1 MALKQSKQIL
11 AGVSVPSPL
20 DSTQTIAITA
30 DYVTPTGG
38 LAAGDIVELFAIPE
52 NCIPVDMIVST
63 GILGASV
70 TLEAGI
76 VSGTY
81 GKADNA
87 RTQASAEFIAATA
100 AATAVLLRMG
110 KSTTA
115 ILPTDS
121 PRGVGVKVAGA
132 TTSAGIAIRAT
143 LFVVPAPI
151 GINAA

>member
-11 AGVSVPSPL
+11 AGVQVPSPRESMDL
-20 DSTQTIAITA
+20 VAITA

-38 LAAGDIVELFAIPE
+38 LAVGDIVELFAIPE
-52 NCIPVDMIVST
+52 NCIPVDLVVST

-87 RTQASAEFIAATA
+87 RTQANAEFIAATA

-110 KSTTA
+110 KSTAA
-115 ILPTDS
+115 ITPTDS

-151 GINAA
+151 GINLP